1 MGRVM
6 AIRSAED
13 FLRRFAWEADDIT
26 VRDPSGKI
34 IDISKKPD
42 EPTTGKDVN
51 PKPPKKK

>member
-1 MGRVM
+1 M

-13 FLRRFAWEADDIT
+13 LAKRFGWEASDIT

-51 PKPPKKK
+51 PKVPEKK

>member
-1 MGRVM
+1 M
-6 AIRSAED
+6 AIRSRKEFAK
-13 FLRRFAWEADDIT
+13 RFGWEASDIM

-51 PKPPKKK
+51 PKVPDEN